1 MTNLPNSEQTGNLD
15 NIAVTRAEFRSEIG
29 VLLEY
34 IAQALGGV
42 SGTYTSEN
50 VNPFSVELQGTPTIE
65 IGAEPGTNNSSYRI
79 ANTQWVKR
87 SGNYSGNNAPSNPVD
102 GMLWIDKSSNPYTIR
117 AYDGTEWDIV
127 SGVPSGTR
135 MLFQQTAA
143 PTGWTKDTSINNR
156 ALRVTDSSVTTGGT
170 VSFSNIFT
178 ARAVS
183 GTVGNHTLTVAEMP
197 AHGHGTQQTA
207 HSHGLTNRGHRHN
220 VDAAREGSTE
230 VDGSPDQ
237 TTVAKNA
244 QRVTG
249 QGYVQGGGP
258 HYSINDN
265 SIQIGVNSNGSSN
278 AHNHGFTA
286 TDLDFDLR
294 YIDVIIASKN

>member
-50 VNPFSVELQGTPTIE
+50 VNPFSVELQGSPTIE

-87 SGNYSGNNAPSNPVD
+87 SGNYVGNNAPSNPVD

-156 ALRVTDSSVTTGGT
+156 ALRVTSGSVTTGGS
-170 VSFSNIFT
+170 VSFSNTFT
-178 ARAVS
+178 ARAVT
-183 GTVGNHTLTVAEMP
+183 GTVADHVLTEAQMPQHAHGLSQTPHNHTINDP
-197 AHGHGTQQTA
+197 GHA
-207 HSHGLTNRGHRHN
+207 HSIT
-220 VDAAREGSTE
+220 AAKVFADCKSGDGDNECQNQNYST
-230 VDGSPDQ
+230 GGN
-237 TTVAKNA
+237 TT
-244 QRVTG
+244 G
-249 QGYVQGGGP
+249 I
-258 HYSINDN
+258 SINN
-265 SIQIGVNSNGSSN
+265 RSIAITCGNKGSS
-278 AHNHGFTA
+278 AGHNHGFTG

-294 YIDVIIASKN
+294 YVDVIIASKN